1 MSTYALNPYSETQ
14 YNQLLAV
21 PSMGDLD
28 AYTRAVNAVPM
39 LTSEQ
44 EYTFAMTYRAD
55 PNNLQAAHA
64 LVVSHLRVVV
74 SIARHYMGYGLP
86 QGT

>member
-1 MSTYALNPYSETQ
+1 MGYINRMENRTDMTTYAMSPYSAK

-21 PSMGDLD
+21 PSLGDLD

-39 LTSEQ
+39 LTPEQ
-44 EYTFAMTYRAD
+44 EYEFEMSYRAD

-64 LVVSHLRVVV
+64 LVRD
-74 SIARHYMGYGLP
+74 
-86 QGT
+86 